1 MWKLLMDNN
10 YQGLFNSGKEH
21 IFYLMRDRS
30 FCQVLKRS
38 SHCSPLVVPTSM
50 GRLVLCMGAIST
62 TVEITSDTT
71 SCPSRSDTS
80 VTKCIPLI
88 PLNLF
93 THDYLQC
100 VHGSRQPKSNK
111 FHTQISSGGH
121 CLESFHSFVT

>member
-1 MWKLLMDNN
+1 MDNN

-30 FCQVLKRS
+30 FCQVLRRS

-71 SCPSRSDTS
+71 SSKSSTCWLEELSCSVDKSSQIQHFLFVAIQSCCKPCAAVVIGRGESVITS
-80 VTKCIPLI
+80 
-88 PLNLF
+88 
-93 THDYLQC
+93 THC
-100 VHGSRQPKSNK
+100 ACTR
-111 FHTQISSGGH
+111 F
-121 CLESFHSFVT
+121 